1 MNPDFVR
8 VDLDRARRCGRAE
21 TIFAEGKLPSE
32 VAEIARILREA
43 GQTVLATRA
52 TKEHFDAVALR
63 FPGAV
68 WHERARCITIGSC
81 PSTTSKFTTG
91 VICAGTSDLPV
102 ADEAAVT
109 LESFGHRIER
119 ITDVGVAGLHRLL
132 EEQERLRSFAVLIV
146 VAGMEGALPSVVAG
160 LVDRPVI
167 AVPTSVGYGAN
178 LSGLSALL
186 GMLTSCSSK
195 VTVVN
200 IDNGF
205 GAACAADAIL
215 RLASGEA

>member
-1 MNPDFVR
+1 MSEDFVR
-8 VDLDRARRCGRAE
+8 VDLDRAARCGRAE
-21 TIFAEGKLPSE
+21 TIFCTGKLPAE
-32 VAEIARILREA
+32 VAAIAGILQRA
-43 GQTVLATRA
+43 GQPVLATRA
-52 TKEHFDAVALR
+52 TPEHYEAVASK
-63 FPGAV
+63 FPRAV
-68 WHERARCITIGSC
+68 WHDRPRCITIGEFPEPRSHHV
-81 PSTTSKFTTG
+81 TAVVT
-91 VICAGTSDLPV
+91 AGTADLAV
-102 ADEAAVT
+102 ADEAALT
-109 LESFGHRIER
+109 LATFGQRVER

-132 EEQERLRSFAVLIV
+132 AVQDNLRSCSVLIV

-178 LSGLSALL
+178 LGGVAALL

-195 VTVVN
+195 ITVVN

-215 RLASGEA
+215 RLATGES

>member
-8 VDLDRARRCGRAE
+8 VDLDRAGRCGRAE
-21 TIFAEGKLPSE
+21 AIFAEGKLPSE

-52 TKEHFDAVALR
+52 KKEHFDAVVLR

-81 PSTTSKFTTG
+81 HPADPAFVVG

-109 LESFGHRIER
+109 LESFGHRVER
-119 ITDVGVAGLHRLL
+119 VTDVGVAGLHR
-132 EEQERLRSFAVLIV
+132 
-146 VAGMEGALPSVVAG
+146 
-160 LVDRPVI
+160 
-167 AVPTSVGYGAN
+167 
-178 LSGLSALL
+178 
-186 GMLTSCSSK
+186 
-195 VTVVN
+195 
-200 IDNGF
+200 
-205 GAACAADAIL
+205 
-215 RLASGEA
+215 